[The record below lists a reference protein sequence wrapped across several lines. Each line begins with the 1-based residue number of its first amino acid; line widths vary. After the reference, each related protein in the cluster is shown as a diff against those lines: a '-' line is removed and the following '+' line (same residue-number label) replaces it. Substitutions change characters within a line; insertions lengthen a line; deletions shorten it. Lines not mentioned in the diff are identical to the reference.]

1 MVKINQ
7 STLTVYLIVLL
18 SVLLILST
26 RTATLENVFAKY
38 YNLHRTTV
46 EADLSSSF
54 LRHYDE
60 DRAHQL
66 ENYDNYQNGIVSD
79 EGNDNSSAS
88 RSIMPALV
96 GHDGS
101 GGSGQRWFRSGGSG
115 AVVQAAVV
123 QASGGSGAVV
133 QRWFRQRWSSGS
145 GGSGS
150 GGHDGS
156 GGSGSGG
163 HDGSGGSGSGGH
175 DGSGGS
181 GSGGH
186 DGSGGSGSGGSWQ
199 RWFRERWS

>member
-101 GGSGQRWFRSGGSG
+101 GGSGSGGSG
-115 AVVQAAVV
+115 
-123 QASGGSGAVV
+123 SGGHH
-133 QRWFRQRWSSGS
+133 GS

-150 GGHDGS
+150 GG
-156 GGSGSGG
+156 
-163 HDGSGGSGSGGH
+163 
-175 DGSGGS
+175 
-181 GSGGH
+181 
-186 DGSGGSGSGGSWQ
+186 
-199 RWFRERWS
+199 

>member
-101 GGSGQRWFRSGGSG
+101 GGSGSGG
-115 AVVQAAVV
+115 
-123 QASGGSGAVV
+123 
-133 QRWFRQRWSSGS
+133 SGS

-150 GGHDGS
+150 GGS
-156 GGSGSGG
+156 GSGS
-163 HDGSGGSGSGGH
+163 
-175 DGSGGS
+175 
-181 GSGGH
+181 H
-186 DGSGGSGSGGSWQ
+186 DGSGGSGSGGS
-199 RWFRERWS
+199 

>member
-96 GHDGS
+96 GHNG
-101 GGSGQRWFRSGGSG
+101 SGGSG

-123 QASGGSGAVV
+123 QERWFRAAVVQGAVV
-133 QRWFRQRWSSGS
+133 QGAVVQAAVVQEQAVVMMAAVVQGAVVMMAAVVQA
-145 GGSGS
+145 S

-156 GGSGSGG
+156 GGSG
-163 HDGSGGSGSGGH
+163 
-175 DGSGGS
+175 
-181 GSGGH
+181 
-186 DGSGGSGSGGSWQ
+186 Q
-199 RWFRERWS
+199 RWS